1 MRVTAIWSGE
11 ELEVLFS
18 ADLSCEDIGD
28 ERSHYV
34 DLIDDVVIEEVS
46 IWGIPVPLDNL
57 PPKLLDELMSVAD
70 GLEFSE

>member
-18 ADLSCEDIGD
+18 ADLSCEDIGG

-34 DLIDDVVIEEVS
+34 DLIDDVVIDEVS